1 MPLIGKESKTLV
13 KHHKLLK
20 PEGTTEN
27 NQIQLLGFMEEVQ
40 AHFVTSKVIALV
52 SRDGEGKLT
61 TESSVLFCFS

>member
-1 MPLIGKESKTLV
+1 MPLIGKESKTLF

-52 SRDGEGKLT
+52 SRGGKGKLT